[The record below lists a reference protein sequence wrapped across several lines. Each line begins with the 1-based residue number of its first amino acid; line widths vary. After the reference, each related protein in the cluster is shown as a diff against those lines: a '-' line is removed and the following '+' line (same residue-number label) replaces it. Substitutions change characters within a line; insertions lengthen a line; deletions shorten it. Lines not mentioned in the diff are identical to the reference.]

1 MSNFLPHDKRL
12 RVAEMLLAGA
22 TVREVQAETGVARQ
36 TIVSLTLGG
45 YRREVLHRFREMES
59 ELEQSM
65 GEEIYDITSKFSGW
79 LGWVCPLH
87 PDAGPEV
94 MGDDGMVCGWCVRDG
109 LRRHHARR
117 KAQGRPVLPPRVRR
131 TPTSLQKAVA
141 QPRPP
146 PRVPRPETLG
156 AEPVPAKK
164 SVVFERLGTAIF
176 PTTRPPSLD
185 DVPTGLPKVEPGSA
199 AVHTSRGKPRVPP
212 LLAQDEIN
220 DHAARERVCG
230 PCVRPGEQVFGK
242 SLRASSDACP
252 RCKRPCAQGFVVR
265 GEVRHVAPDPR
276 TQRRAFVCP
285 CGLNAKQRRVQ
296 KHVCPAV
303 RTKGAA

>member
-1 MSNFLPHDKRL
+1 MTVLYPVDVLRADCFEACASMRDVPLVIVDPPYGGIVDQEWDRVWTAANYGRL
-12 RVAEMLLAGA
+12 GLLVEGMLAEGGTAYVWG
-22 TVREVQAETGVARQ
+22 GV
-36 TIVSLTLGG
+36 G
-45 YRREVLHRFREMES
+45 
-59 ELEQSM
+59 
-65 GEEIYDITSKFSGW
+65 K
-79 LGWVCPLH
+79 P
-87 PDAGPEV
+87 
-94 MGDDGMVCGWCVRDG
+94 
-109 LRRHHARR
+109 
-117 KAQGRPVLPPRVRR
+117 GR
-131 TPTSLQKAVA
+131 
-141 QPRPP
+141 
-146 PRVPRPETLG
+146 
-156 AEPVPAKK
+156 
-164 SVVFERLGTAIF
+164 VFERLGTAIF